1 MPEQATS
8 ATPPRD
14 GEFAEL
20 REELH
25 RSREEVLRLRDLLI
39 ARDRELGAARGR
51 LTELEDTAGRLIS
64 VFVRVGGVRG
74 AARAGVNRLRGLAER
89 RD

>member
-1 MPEQATS
+1 MHEQATS
-8 ATPPRD
+8 AAPARD
-14 GEFAEL
+14 GELAEL

-39 ARDRELGAARGR
+39 ARDAELGAVRGR
-51 LTELEDTAGRLIS
+51 LTELEATAGRLIS
-64 VFVRVGGVRG
+64 LAVRAGGMRG
-74 AARAGVNRLRGLAER
+74 VARAGINRIRKLAER